1 MGLRLQPG
9 QRIDLDSPALDAAEA
24 GQWIAVACRCGHSS
38 TMGPHTY
45 GYAAGRLRD
54 LARLMRCQ
62 QCGSRG
68 AARVWL
74 IYR

>member
-1 MGLRLQPG
+1 MAMRLHPG
-9 QRIDLDSPALDAAEA
+9 QRIDLESPALDAAEA

-45 GYAAGRLRD
+45 GYATGRLRD

-68 AARVWL
+68 AVRMWL
-74 IYR
+74 LER